1 LAFLGSSAIGVR
13 FNMSEFPECPFC
25 EHRLTDAVSPS
36 IEGTVRIR
44 CPACGQQYEFM
55 PEIGSFPLDDDL
67 GIKVSKGILGP
78 HVMDWDSGEAPDVSS
93 SHALLIGGL
102 CCCTIV
108 FIIPVVMAL
117 LLALFG

>member
-1 LAFLGSSAIGVR
+1 
-13 FNMSEFPECPFC
+13 
-25 EHRLTDAVSPS
+25 
-36 IEGTVRIR
+36 
-44 CPACGQQYEFM
+44 M
-55 PEIGSFPLDDDL
+55 PEIGSFPLDDGP

-78 HVMDWDSGEAPDVSS
+78 HVTDEESNEVPDVST